1 MTAERPT
8 WKVEDLTLSGSFPAR
23 SIDPDAA
30 MEAALAY
37 KISHDRLN
45 DVTALVK
52 AAMGYFIEASQDAL
66 VELAC
71 KATAGSLCAPDGWE
85 LEVLPQRNGQS
96 ADLLLRSA
104 VAGGWHIGLRTAK
117 EFTGAAHARLEELNQ
132 EIDRD
137 LDAQGL
143 TGKEKILRRI
153 FPKGDLTPAEKAYAA
168 LEADPESYRG
178 LQPGDRFSRLTMNAF
193 TLKGPPAGVEDFS
206 RLDEILKADPDKDY
220 LYGNHVQAVPE
231 LSLSDERRELL
242 SSNSLN
248 IVHGSAEVALLLL
261 SRLLSE
267 NGLADIVKARSDE
280 LSLKGWRCYDSSP
293 GGAEIMDAATAA
305 VYRSGGLF
313 DERVLERVSRF
324 SRGIAAHDVNLRVPD
339 FMSLAAGLVKH
350 GYTSPERQFE
360 ANDGKHVGYAREEV
374 FGFSV
379 EVKTQRGMYRVDLH
393 IEDGEMMRIC
403 AFRESGGVAR
413 PVGRFVRGADGFE
426 EDYAGRRTGEPAV
439 AYHISKVMDMNGIIA
454 ALSTLSCV
462 LDMEYPE
469 AEAGDLPAP

>member
-8 WKVEDLTLSGSFPAR
+8 WKLKDRTYTGSFPAR

-52 AAMGYFIEASQDAL
+52 AAMGYFIESSQDAL

-71 KATAGSLCAPDGWE
+71 KVTAGSLRAPDGWE
-85 LEVLPQRNGQS
+85 LEVLPQRSGQT
-96 ADLLLRSA
+96 AELLLRSA
-104 VAGGWHIGLRTAK
+104 DAGGWHIGLSAAK
-117 EFTGAAHARLEELNQ
+117 ELTGAAHARLEELNQ
-132 EIDRD
+132 EINRD
-137 LDAQGL
+137 LDALGL
-143 TGKEKILRRI
+143 TGKEMILRRI

-178 LQPGDRFSRLTMNAF
+178 LQPGDRFSR
-193 TLKGPPAGVEDFS
+193 
-206 RLDEILKADPDKDY
+206 
-220 LYGNHVQAVPE
+220 
-231 LSLSDERRELL
+231 
-242 SSNSLN
+242 
-248 IVHGSAEVALLLL
+248 
-261 SRLLSE
+261 
-267 NGLADIVKARSDE
+267 
-280 LSLKGWRCYDSSP
+280 
-293 GGAEIMDAATAA
+293 
-305 VYRSGGLF
+305 
-313 DERVLERVSRF
+313 
-324 SRGIAAHDVNLRVPD
+324 GIAAHDVNLREPD

-360 ANDGKHVGYAREEV
+360 ANDGRHVGYAREED

-393 IEDGEMMRIC
+393 IEVGEMMRIC

-426 EDYAGRRTGEPAV
+426 EDYAGAAPA
-439 AYHISKVMDMNGIIA
+439 S
-454 ALSTLSCV
+454 
-462 LDMEYPE
+462 PQ
-469 AEAGDLPAP
+469 